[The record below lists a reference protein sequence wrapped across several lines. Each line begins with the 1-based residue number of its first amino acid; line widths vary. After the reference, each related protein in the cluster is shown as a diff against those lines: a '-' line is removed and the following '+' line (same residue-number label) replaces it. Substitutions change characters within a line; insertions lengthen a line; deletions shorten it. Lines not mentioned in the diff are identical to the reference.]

1 MFTPALLDSIVEESN
16 MYAKEVMGEE
26 KFRSWVKITSEEFK
40 AYLGF
45 CILMGIN
52 HLPALDYWSTD
63 PTLHYS
69 PIADRIT
76 RDRFREIS
84 RYLHFVDNDTLPPR
98 GSPGH
103 DRLGKVRPVIDH
115 LSSRFS
121 DLYDPHREVAVD
133 EAMIK
138 FTGRSSL
145 KQYMPIKRGIKVWAL
160 ADSHNGYFHYFQVYT
175 GKEGSGEKQL
185 GQRVVKDL
193 TKHLKGKN
201 HHVFFDNFFTSQQLL
216 RDLAN
221 DDIYSCGTARKDRRG
236 FPPSLKDAKLKNRSV
251 YAHA

>member
-1 MFTPALLDSIVEESN
+1 MGPKVAIPESPSDTFELLFTPTLLDDIAEQSN
-16 MYAKEVMGEE
+16 VYAKEVMGDE
-26 KFRSWVKITSEEFK
+26 KFNSWPKITREELK

-45 CILMGIN
+45 CVLMGIN
-52 HLPALDYWSTD
+52 HLPALDDYWSKD
-63 PTLHYS
+63 PMYHYS

-76 RDRFREIS
+76 RDRFRDIS
-84 RYLHFVDNDTLPPR
+84 RYLHFVENATLTPR
-98 GSPGH
+98 GSPGY

-138 FTGRSSL
+138 FTGRSTL
-145 KQYMPIKRGIKVWAL
+145 KQFMPMKPVKRGIKVWAL
-160 ADSHNGYFHYFQVYT
+160 ADSHNGYFHKFQVYT

-193 TKHLKGKN
+193 TQHLKGQN
-201 HHVFFDNFFTSQQLL
+201 YHVFFDNFPQA
-216 RDLAN
+216 R
-221 DDIYSCGTARKDRRG
+221 SCC
-236 FPPSLKDAKLKNRSV
+236 V
-251 YAHA
+251 I